1 MTGQLYLDY
10 CATTPIHPDV
20 REAMLPALGDLYG
33 NPSSLHWA
41 GREARSALQVARQQV
56 ADLVGAQPDEVVFT
70 SGATEAN
77 NLALRG
83 VMQAQPPGAAHLITT
98 QIEHHAVLHTAQWLE
113 NAGYAVTYLPVDG
126 EGLVDLDD
134 LRRAIRPDTVLIS
147 IMMVNNEVGTI
158 QPVHAIGQ
166 IAHEHGVLF
175 HTDAVQGVGLL
186 DVHMSS
192 MEIDLLVL
200 SAHKLYGPK
209 GSGALVVR
217 EGIKLTPILFG
228 GAQERL
234 LRAGTENVPGI
245 VGLGAAAALMND
257 HKATE
262 RCRLRDL
269 RQQLIDRLSADI
281 PIVRFNGP
289 PDSVAPHILSASFP
303 GTDGEMML
311 FRLNQSGIALS
322 MGSACTS
329 ESIEPSH
336 VLLAMGLPLEHI
348 EGTLRISLGL
358 PTTADDIDYIA
369 RCLPDIV
376 EYCPR

>member
-1 MTGQLYLDY
+1 MTDQLYLDY
-10 CATTPIHPDV
+10 CATTPIHPTV

-41 GREARSALQVARQQV
+41 GRQAAASLQTARQQV
-56 ADLVGAQPDEVVFT
+56 ADLVGAQPGEVVFT

-83 VMQAQPPGAAHLITT
+83 VMQTHAPGTAHLITT
-98 QIEHHAVLHTAQWLE
+98 QIEHHAVLHTALWLE
-113 NAGYAVTYLPVDG
+113 SAGYTVTYLPVDG
-126 EGLVDLDD
+126 EGLVDPDD
-134 LRRAIRPDTVLIS
+134 LRQAIRPDTVLIS
-147 IMMVNNEVGTI
+147 IMMVNNEVGTV
-158 QPVHAIGQ
+158 QPVRTIGQ
-166 IAHEHGVLF
+166 IAHEHGILF
-175 HTDAVQGVGLL
+175 HTDAVQGAGLL
-186 DVHMSS
+186 DVDLPS

-217 EGIKLTPILFG
+217 EGVQLDPILFG
-228 GAQERL
+228 GAQEHL

-245 VGLGAAAALMND
+245 VGLGAAAALMHSN
-257 HKATE
+257 KSTE
-262 RCRLRDL
+262 RRRLRDL
-269 RQQLIDRLSADI
+269 RQHLIDQLSATI
-281 PIVRFNGP
+281 PAVCFNGP
-289 PDSVAPHILSASFP
+289 QQAVVPHVLSASFP

-311 FRLNQSGIALS
+311 FRLNQNGIALS

-358 PTTADDIDYIA
+358 PTTADDIDYFA